1 MGVFLDQGQTLFEA
15 ITSTVRIL
23 EGAYSFLL
31 ISILDPEAMYIVK
44 NTGTMVIGFPES
56 MTASAHKG
64 LLSLSEGSGEGAVQN
79 TSFKN
84 SIEPGAMGNIEE

>member
-1 MGVFLDQGQTLFEA
+1 M
-15 ITSTVRIL
+15 RIL

-56 MTASAHKG
+56 MAASGRKS
-64 LLSLSEGSGEGAVQN
+64 LRSLSEASEEEGEN
-79 TSFKN
+79 DPSTSFKGN
-84 SIEPGAMGNIEE
+84 IEPGVAS